1 MSLDRRTR
9 SFRLLQTDR
18 TSKNRLR
25 DKRRSAHATNET
37 NKLKICLLMY
47 TYPRSGENSLLI

>member
-37 NKLKICLLMY
+37 NKLKICMLMY
-47 TYPRSGENSLLI
+47 TYPRSGENHY